1 MFCKLSP
8 WLLHGDRTQWSGCEH
23 AECSFLQD
31 PRHMD
36 KGRGCEEA
44 RSICEWVGGSEG
56 VTETSGWSS
65 EQLADCREHRA
76 SLLGLAGSRKEEED
90 AETISVQEIPA

>member
-1 MFCKLSP
+1 
-8 WLLHGDRTQWSGCEH
+8 
-23 AECSFLQD
+23 
-31 PRHMD
+31 MD
-36 KGRGCEEA
+36 KGRGCEDA

-65 EQLADCREHRA
+65 EQLADCRKHRQGSCLKC
-76 SLLGLAGSRKEEED
+76 SLLGLAGSRKEEQD